1 MVHKPLRVLSAIAF
15 LSDAVTVSTA
25 YLLAYY
31 LRFRFEIVP
40 VTKGIAPLGVYLSFL
55 PVALALWV
63 AASAVNGLYAPQRRL
78 SRTDEFFSVAKAGS
92 VATLLLIALTFFYRD
107 YSFSRVM
114 LLLFWGASILL
125 ASSGRALI
133 VIAVRIRRR
142 RGYNVSPALVVGAGE
157 LGQTIA
163 RTIAGLPQLGLRV
176 VGFVDDLPPAPPE
189 KPGAPPPPL
198 LGRLDDLPDIMRAHR
213 VAQVFF
219 ALPREEHLQLE
230 RGLALIDKEMV
241 DILVVPDILQFV
253 MLRAGLASLGGIP
266 MINLTETPLSG
277 WYGPA
282 KRLGDVVF
290 SLLALVLLS
299 PLLLAIAALVKLT
312 SPGPVLYRQ
321 ERMSL
326 DGTLFTMYKFRSMSP
341 DAEDETGAVW
351 AKPADPR
358 RTAVG
363 AFLRRTSLD
372 ELPQLLNILRGEMS
386 FVGPR
391 PERPVFVD
399 QFRDKIPRYM
409 LRHRVKCGL
418 TGWAQV
424 NGWRGNTSI
433 EKRIEYDIFY
443 IENLSMT
450 FDVKIVLM
458 TLWNGFVN
466 KHAY

>member
-1 MVHKPLRVLSAIAF
+1 MVHKPLRVLSAVAF
-15 LSDAVTVSTA
+15 LSDLTSVSVA
-25 YLLAYY
+25 YLLAYL

-40 VTKGIAPLGVYLSFL
+40 VTKGIAPLEIYLNFL
-55 PVALALWV
+55 PVALALWF
-63 AASAVNGLYAPQRRL
+63 AASWANGLYAPQRRL
-78 SRTDEFFSVAKAGS
+78 SRSDELFSVAKTGS
-92 VATLLLIALTFFYRD
+92 IATLLLIALTFFYRD

-114 LLLFWGASILL
+114 LLLFWGISITL
-125 ASSGRALI
+125 ASLGRAAI

-142 RGYNVSPALVVGAGE
+142 RGFNVSPALVVGAGE

-163 RTIAGLPQLGLRV
+163 RKVAELPQLGMRV
-176 VGFVDDLPPAPPE
+176 VGFVDDLPPASPAG
-189 KPGAPPPPL
+189 PGPAPPPI
-198 LGRLDDLPDIMRAHR
+198 LGRIDDLPDVLRTHR
-213 VAQVFF
+213 IAQVFF

-230 RGLALIDKEMV
+230 RGLALIDKEVV
-241 DILVVPDILQFV
+241 DIMIVPDILQFV

-277 WYGPA
+277 WYGPV
-282 KRLGDVVF
+282 KRAADVVF
-290 SLLALVLLS
+290 SLLALLLLS
-299 PLLLAIAALVKLT
+299 PLLAAIALAIKLT
-312 SPGPVLYRQ
+312 SSGPVFYRQ

-326 DGTLFTMYKFRSMSP
+326 DGTLFQMFKFRSMRV
-341 DAEDETGAVW
+341 DAEAETGAVW
-351 AKPADPR
+351 ARPDDPR
-358 RTAVG
+358 RTAFG

-372 ELPQLLNILRGEMS
+372 ELPQLINILKGEMS

-391 PERPVFVD
+391 PERPVFVE
-399 QFRDKIPRYM
+399 QFSGNVPRYM
-409 LRHRVKCGL
+409 LRHKVRCGL

-443 IENLSMT
+443 IENWSLS

-458 TLWNGFVN
+458 TLWNGFLN

>member
-1 MVHKPLRVLSAIAF
+1 M
-15 LSDAVTVSTA
+15 
-25 YLLAYY
+25 
-31 LRFRFEIVP
+31 
-40 VTKGIAPLGVYLSFL
+40 
-55 PVALALWV
+55 
-63 AASAVNGLYAPQRRL
+63 
-78 SRTDEFFSVAKAGS
+78 
-92 VATLLLIALTFFYRD
+92 
-107 YSFSRVM
+107 
-114 LLLFWGASILL
+114 
-125 ASSGRALI
+125 
-133 VIAVRIRRR
+133 
-142 RGYNVSPALVVGAGE
+142 
-157 LGQTIA
+157 
-163 RTIAGLPQLGLRV
+163 PQLGMRV
-176 VGFVDDLPPAPPE
+176 VGFVDDLPPDAPEAPA
-189 KPGAPPPPL
+189 PPPPPL
-198 LGRLDDLPDIMRAHR
+198 LGRIDDLPELLREHR

-241 DILVVPDILQFV
+241 DILIVPDILQFV
-253 MLRAGLASLGGIP
+253 MLRAGLVSLGGIP

-277 WYGPA
+277 WYGPV
-282 KRLGDVVF
+282 KRAADILF

-321 ERMSL
+321 QRMSL
-326 DGTLFTMYKFRSMSP
+326 DGTLFEMYKFRSMRV
-341 DAEDETGAVW
+341 DAEAETGAVW
-351 AKPADPR
+351 ASPDDPR
-358 RTAVG
+358 RTRFG

-372 ELPQLLNILRGEMS
+372 ELPQLLNILKGQMS

-391 PERPVFVD
+391 PERPVFVE
-399 QFRDKIPRYM
+399 QFRERIPRYM

-443 IENLSMT
+443 IENWSLA

>member
-1 MVHKPLRVLSAIAF
+1 MVYKPLRVLAAIAF
-15 LSDAVTVSTA
+15 ASDLVTVSVA
-25 YLLAYY
+25 YLLAYL

-40 VTKGIAPLGVYLSFL
+40 VTKGVAPLEAYLAFL

-63 AASAVNGLYAPQRRL
+63 GASAVNGLYAPQRRL

-92 VATLLLIALTFFYRD
+92 VATLLLVSLTFFYRD

-114 LLLFWGASILL
+114 LLLFWVASILL
-125 ASSGRALI
+125 ASLGRALI
-133 VIAVRIRRR
+133 VIAVRMRRR
-142 RGYNVSPALVVGAGE
+142 RGYSVSPALIVGAGD

-163 RTIAGLPQLGLRV
+163 RTIAGLPQLGMRV
-176 VGFVDDLPPAPPE
+176 VGFVDDLPPAPADG
-189 KPGAPPPPL
+189 PGPAPPPV
-198 LGRLDDLPDIMRAHR
+198 LGAIDDLPELVRAHR
-213 VAQVFF
+213 AAQVFF

-241 DILVVPDILQFV
+241 DIYVVPDILQFV

-266 MINLTETPLSG
+266 MITLTETPLSG
-277 WYGPA
+277 WYGPL
-282 KRLGDVVF
+282 KRLADVVF
-290 SLLALVLLS
+290 SLAALAALS
-299 PLLLAIAALVKLT
+299 PLLLLIALLVKLT

-326 DGTLFTMYKFRSMSP
+326 DGTLFTMYKFRSMRVG
-341 DAEDETGAVW
+341 AEDATGAVW
-351 AKPADPR
+351 ARPGDPR
-358 RTAVG
+358 RTPIG
-363 AFLRRTSLD
+363 AFLRSTSLD
-372 ELPQLLNILRGEMS
+372 ELPQLLNILKGEMS

-391 PERPVFVD
+391 PERPVFVE
-399 QFRDKIPRYM
+399 QFREKVPRYM

-443 IENLSMT
+443 IENWSLS

-458 TLWNGFVN
+458 TIWNGFVN

>member
-1 MVHKPLRVLSAIAF
+1 MVHKPLRALSAIAF
-15 LSDAVTVSTA
+15 ASDVATVSAA
-25 YLLAYY
+25 YLLAYF

-40 VTKGIAPLGVYLSFL
+40 VTKGIAPLETYLSFL
-55 PVALALWV
+55 PVALVLWI

-78 SRTDEFFSVAKAGS
+78 SRTDELFSVTKAGS
-92 VATLLLIALTFFYRD
+92 IATLLLIALTFFYRD

-114 LLLFWGASILL
+114 LLLFWGMSVTLASI
-125 ASSGRALI
+125 GRAAI

-142 RGYNVSPALVVGAGE
+142 RGYNVTPAIVVGAGT

-163 RTIAGLPQLGLRV
+163 RKVAEMPQLGMRV
-176 VGFVDDLPPAPPE
+176 VGFVDDLPTVPPE
-189 KPGAPPPPL
+189 EPWAALPPT
-198 LGRLDDLPDIMRAHR
+198 LGRIDELPELLRAHR

-230 RGLALIDKEMV
+230 RGLALIDKEVV
-241 DILVVPDILQFV
+241 DILIVPDILQFV

-277 WYGPA
+277 WYGPV
-282 KRLGDVVF
+282 KRAADIVG
-290 SLLALVLLS
+290 SLLGLVLLS
-299 PLLLAIAALVKLT
+299 PLLAAIAIAIKLT

-321 ERMSL
+321 ERMSF
-326 DGTLFTMYKFRSMSP
+326 DGTLFPMYKFRSMHI
-341 DAEDETGAVW
+341 DAEAETGAVW
-351 AKPADPR
+351 ARPDDPR
-358 RTAVG
+358 RTGFG
-363 AFLRRTSLD
+363 ALLRSTSLD
-372 ELPQLLNILRGEMS
+372 ELPQLFNILRGEMS

-391 PERPVFVD
+391 PERPVFVE
-399 QFRDKIPRYM
+399 QFRERIPRYM
-409 LRHRVKCGL
+409 LRHKVKCGL

-443 IENLSMT
+443 IENWSLS